1 MATFQTNSVL
11 YTHSQYFVWLLI
23 VLMLKE
29 RVRERKKRGGEVHEG
44 CSLSVWTKSLLLI
57 DVDHSS
63 NMLIKFQIEISLI
76 FVSWL

>member
-23 VLMLKE
+23 VLKLKE
-29 RVRERKKRGGEVHEG
+29 RVREEEKRGEVHKG

-63 NMLIKFQIEISLI
+63 NMLIKFQIEIFLI
-76 FVSWL
+76 FISWL